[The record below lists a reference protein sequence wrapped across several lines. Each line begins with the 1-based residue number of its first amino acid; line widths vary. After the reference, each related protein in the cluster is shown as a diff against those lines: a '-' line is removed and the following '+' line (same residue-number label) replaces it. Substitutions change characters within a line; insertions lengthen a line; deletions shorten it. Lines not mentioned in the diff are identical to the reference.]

1 MKKLSLLLVIVT
13 AVVGI
18 ITACGTQGKKN
29 RIGTANADVLVVAIS
44 ADFPPYEYVEKNQYK
59 GIDVEIAEA
68 IGEKLGVEVQVKDMK
83 FSTILGAVAS
93 GKVDV
98 GISGISITE
107 LRKKQVDFSQAYTTT
122 VQTIIVKEDSVI
134 REASDLFRFG
144 KYRRVGVQT
153 GTTGDLYCT
162 DDIELEGLGRVER
175 YNEGEDA
182 IKALVAGKIDCVV
195 IDQEP
200 AREFVKRNQGLKV
213 LETAYAEEEYSV
225 AIKKGN
231 KRLTKHINQALEQLK
246 NEGTIQKIVDKYIN
260 ESKEED

>member
-1 MKKLSLLLVIVT
+1 MKKYGLFLLLVT
-13 AVVGI
+13 VVIGS
-18 ITACGTQGKKN
+18 ITACETKCKKN
-29 RIGTANADVLVVAIS
+29 QIGTANEDVLVVAIS
-44 ADFPPYEYVEKNQYK
+44 ADFPPYEYVENNEYK
-59 GIDVEIAEA
+59 GIDVEIAKA
-68 IGEKLGVEVQVKDMK
+68 IGDKMGVEVQIKDMK
-83 FSTILGAVAS
+83 FDTILGAVKS
-93 GKVDV
+93 GEADI

-107 LRKKQVDFSQAYTTT
+107 LRKKQVDFSQSYTTT
-122 VQTIIVKEDSVI
+122 VQTIVVKEDSVI

-175 YNEGEDA
+175 YNAGEDA

-200 AREFVKRNQGLKV
+200 AREFVKRNQGLKI

-231 KRLTKHINQALEQLK
+231 KRLTKNINQALEELK

-260 ESKEED
+260 EKKEED